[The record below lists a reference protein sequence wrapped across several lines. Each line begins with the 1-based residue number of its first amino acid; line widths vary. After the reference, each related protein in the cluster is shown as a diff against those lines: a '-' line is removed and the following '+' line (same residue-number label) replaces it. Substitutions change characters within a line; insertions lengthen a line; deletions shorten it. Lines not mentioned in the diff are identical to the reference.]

1 MNQTNPTRISASN
14 IPLGEILLTIAD
26 LKKKIGYRST
36 QTIYDKMAS
45 DGLPRPISVG
55 DRSKRWLLSEVEAW
69 VQDQIKKSR
78 GEV

>member
-1 MNQTNPTRISASN
+1 MTQT
-14 IPLGEILLTIAD
+14 ILLNIGD
-26 LKKKIGYRST
+26 VKKQTGYRST
-36 QTIYDKMAS
+36 QTIYNKMAS
-45 DGLPRPISVG
+45 EGFPRPISIG

>member
-1 MNQTNPTRISASN
+1 MNQT
-14 IPLGEILLTIAD
+14 ILLNIGD
-26 LKKKIGYRST
+26 VKKQTGYRST
-36 QTIYDKMAS
+36 QTIYNKMANE
-45 DGLPRPISVG
+45 GFPRPISIG